1 MKPRLPA
8 LGLAMHFRPPVR
20 FGSAL
25 RGYEAPLRTLQLIML
40 FWGGVVGAKAL
51 AHFVTQAGW
60 LLAGLLSSA

>member
-1 MKPRLPA
+1 MKPRLLAP
-8 LGLAMHFRPPVR
+8 GLAMHFRSPVR

-25 RGYEAPLRTLQLIML
+25 RGYEALLRTLQLILL

-51 AHFVTQAGW
+51 AHFVTQGGW